1 MTMKKNIHSV
11 EGWMNIITI
20 FCREF
25 ARLWATW
32 IWISEGD
39 LELELKRPG
48 DEKLRVDY
56 TVSVEQHHRRQER
69 QQDVDKTSSEKATS
83 GILPG
88 GSRKAK
94 PNHEQL
100 HRRHDRMT
108 LSEKRA
114 IANGNRKW
122 TVSEKR
128 EAATAVTEYRK
139 AVDDERTAIKAEKAE
154 TRAEEKLKA
163 AEATLANR
171 KEKKDLANRQNDER
185 KREAEMKAEEERSS
199 AEAAFNLRVN
209 KLQYYTDLV
218 HEQHLR
224 RQKKLQEEAYERSRT
239 DERQRETET
248 KAEERNTAEAAF
260 NLRGKT
266 GNITMHIIG
275 KMDKI
280 KSDVITKCFALQLTS
295 MGAYSVH
302 SKSYEIIEHRVR
314 PSIKLGKTCGGK
326 AHNLRFIAMI
336 SYTGMIINDCKPYTE
351 RLGKKETYD
360 NLHFQSMEA
369 YSDHGSA
376 PELYWHQERQHMMF
390 LFL

>member
-1 MTMKKNIHSV
+1 MTRKKNTHSV
-11 EGWMNIITI
+11 EGWMDICIIS
-20 FCREF
+20 CWELL
-25 ARLWATW
+25 RLWTTW

-39 LELELKRPG
+39 VELEMKRPG
-48 DEKLRVDY
+48 DEKLRMDY

-69 QQDVDKTSSEKATS
+69 QQDVDKTSSGKATS

-88 GSRKAK
+88 G
-94 PNHEQL
+94 NHEQL
-100 HRRHDRMT
+100 HQRHDRMT

-154 TRAEEKLKA
+154 TRAEEEFKA

-199 AEAAFNLRVN
+199 AEAAFSLRVN
-209 KLQYYTDLV
+209 KLQKYYTDLV

-280 KSDVITKCFALQLTS
+280 KSDVITTCFALRFKKHGRIQ
-295 MGAYSVH
+295 
-302 SKSYEIIEHRVR
+302 R
-314 PSIKLGKTCGGK
+314 P
-326 AHNLRFIAMI
+326 
-336 SYTGMIINDCKPYTE
+336 
-351 RLGKKETYD
+351 
-360 NLHFQSMEA
+360 
-369 YSDHGSA
+369 
-376 PELYWHQERQHMMF
+376 
-390 LFL
+390 